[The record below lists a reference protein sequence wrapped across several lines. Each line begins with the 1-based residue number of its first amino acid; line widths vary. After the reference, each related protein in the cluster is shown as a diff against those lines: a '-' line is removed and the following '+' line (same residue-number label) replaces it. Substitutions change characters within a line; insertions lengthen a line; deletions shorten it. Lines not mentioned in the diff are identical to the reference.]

1 MGECVFGRSIRCVFI
16 WILILGVYGVCLR
29 RLAGFRQAVT
39 SSLARIDDRSA
50 RKTLF
55 LVLDTSGQKHD
66 RGSKRERDVRPTHF
80 VYVERCVTDGWSDVG
95 LLGVHV
101 WQDAPRPWQLKRKS

>member
-1 MGECVFGRSIRCVFI
+1 M
-16 WILILGVYGVCLR
+16 VCFFL

-66 RGSKRERDVRPTHF
+66 RGSKRERDVSPTQI
-80 VYVERCVTDGWSDVG
+80 VYVERCVAQMDGWSDVDDS
-95 LLGVHV
+95 V
-101 WQDAPRPWQLKRKS
+101 WVCGRMPRGRGS